1 MLFQYY
7 PFMPS
12 IWDDVRFDHA
22 AAADLRDELGATA
35 VAIFEAMTAVDDE
48 TRMAGE
54 GWLGA
59 YHLDFLAERT
69 AWSTIAGQLVASIED
84 TIVAVARA
92 AETAL
97 ADQAV
102 RLALRDRL
110 VGVGAVVVDPAAP
123 GGGGEP
129 GG

>member
-1 MLFQYY
+1 
-7 PFMPS
+7 MPS

-35 VAIFEAMTAVDDE
+35 VAISEAMTAVDGE
-48 TRMAGE
+48 ALMAVD
-54 GWLGA
+54 GWRGA
-59 YHLDFLAERT
+59 HHLDFLAERT
-69 AWSTIAGQLVASIED
+69 AWSTLAGQLVASIEN
-84 TIVAVARA
+84 TIVAVAGA

-97 ADQAV
+97 ADQAT

-110 VGVGAVVVDPAAP
+110 VGVGVVGVDPAAP